1 MVDPIIAALPLP
13 GLVANL
19 LCDDNSLVL
28 SNPKG
33 NVTVIRARPLSV
45 QQVFSVNASPDPIV
59 RTLDTAFFNPSTTQ
73 LMQITAT
80 VVIIQG
86 GAPNPAASTLTYETT
101 AGGVS
106 LNEVVGYI
114 LTGSPVPVPEI
125 GVTITFYVDPGQTY
139 SINTHPTDP
148 ADQFNIV
155 SWVELILQ

>member
-1 MVDPIIAALPLP
+1 MVDPVVAALPLP

-45 QQVFSVNASPDPIV
+45 QQVFTVNGPDPIV
-59 RTLDTAFFNPSTTQ
+59 RELGVTYTNPSPLQ

-86 GAPNPAASTLTYETT
+86 GSPDPGPSILTYDTT
-101 AGGVS
+101 AGGVH
-106 LNEVVGYI
+106 LQEEVGHVY
-114 LTGSPVPVPEI
+114 TGSPAPIPEI
-125 GVTITFYVDPGQTY
+125 GVTITFYVDPLQDY
-139 SINTHPTDP
+139 SINSVPADP
-148 ADQFNIV
+148 LDQFNIV